1 MRQITIL
8 QVDRCANQLSRTNF
22 SASVY
27 TVERIV
33 FACTRKKGALKFGSR
48 ADFVGLIGAL
58 VRIRVNVSRTLL
70 RAVWAR
76 TEAARG
82 ETGCDCFNGYKDK
95 FCLAVCLRTEDRIF
109 VCLPPGKH

>member
-1 MRQITIL
+1 M

-33 FACTRKKGALKFGSR
+33 FFCTRKKGTLKFGSR

-58 VRIRVNVSRTLL
+58 VRIRVHVSRTLL

>member
-1 MRQITIL
+1 M
-8 QVDRCANQLSRTNF
+8 
-22 SASVY
+22 Y
-27 TVERIV
+27 PEERRFEIWQPP
-33 FACTRKKGALKFGSR
+33 
-48 ADFVGLIGAL
+48 DFVGLIGAL

-70 RAVWAR
+70 RAVWAQ

-109 VCLPPGKH
+109 VCLPREGGGPLAVEGARRANEFLKKFCLRTNLGLLINKSKF